1 MNIGAN
7 GDTLIL
13 LKGDLKMERKV
24 SINRKTNEV
33 NITGSLNIDG
43 TGESKIKTGID
54 FLDHMLTL
62 FAFFGFFDLEIE
74 AVGDLSHHSNE
85 DVAIA
90 LGKAFSQALGEGVG
104 IKRYGFAFCPM
115 DEESAMCIIDISG
128 RPFFELKC
136 DLGGAAETGSLDN
149 YDLNEARH
157 FMKAFT
163 DSAKTTIHINAN
175 YRGDLHHLIE
185 CVFKSFGIALDMAT
199 QIDPRRKAV
208 SSTKGVLD
216 L

>member
-1 MNIGAN
+1 M
-7 GDTLIL
+7 
-13 LKGDLKMERKV
+13 KRKV

-33 NITGSLNIDG
+33 DISGRLNIDG

-90 LGKAFSQALGEGVG
+90 LGKAFNQALGEGVG

-115 DEESAMCIIDISG
+115 DKSLSRCVIDISG
-128 RPFFELKC
+128 RPSFDF
-136 DLGGAAETGSLDN
+136 TGTGRADPALN
-149 YDLNEARH
+149 YSEEEMKHFLEA
-157 FMKAFT
+157 FAN
-163 DSAKTTIHINAN
+163 SAKITLNIEAQF
-175 YRGDLHHLIE
+175 YGDLHHFIE
-185 CVFKSFGIALDMAT
+185 AIFKSFGIALDMAT
-199 QIDPRRKAV
+199 QIDPRRKTV